1 MAEFE
6 ESYAFVRSLTGP
18 RLEVACA
25 VDGSQVGM
33 KALDLAISFMQK
45 ARGDTLD
52 LIHVVDPSHA
62 SPTFTPALIK
72 HECELKATHAGITV
86 DFHIKEK
93 LPEGVEVTISQA
105 AEFYKADLLVVGAT
119 GLKVEHDNKT
129 QENTFAVMGSVSDG
143 SLRRSDV
150 SVAVVKSTSYDV
162 EAPNVSR
169 VFMLATSDS
178 PAALVAFAL
187 MVTKLAKKTDKV
199 FIVYGGEDASIMD
212 KYKVE
217 CGKLGM
223 ECELRLLGASE
234 TNSASLADAIVECAR
249 SNQVD
254 VLMLGT
260 NAFSKN
266 VLGSVSDACVKA
278 ARCTTVVVKDPR
290 QGSTDQR
297 LM

>member
-119 GLKVEHDNKT
+119 GLKIEEGDKHKDSFT
-129 QENTFAVMGSVSDG
+129 VMGSVSDG
-143 SLRRSDV
+143 SLRSSDL
-150 SVAVVKSTSYDV
+150 SVAVVKATSYDMD
-162 EAPNVSR
+162 PSGNR
-169 VFMLATSDS
+169 TFMLATDDS

-187 MVTKLAKKTDKV
+187 LLTKLAKKTDNV
-199 FIVYGGEDASIMD
+199 FVVYGGEDAAMLT
-212 KYKVE
+212 KYGVE
-217 CGKLGM
+217 CGKLGVQ
-223 ECELRLLGASE
+223 CELVHLYKGGLKS
-234 TNSASLADAIVECAR
+234 NVADDILECAKEKG
-249 SNQVD
+249 VD

-260 NAFSKN
+260 NGFTRNA
-266 VLGSVSDACVKA
+266 LGSVSDRCASA
-278 ARCTTVVVKDPR
+278 ARCTTIIVKDPR
-290 QGSTDQR
+290 TD
-297 LM
+297 